1 MFKLSNQKLRCAI
14 DIGTNK
20 TVCVIFSENTE
31 NGFQI
36 KSWGHKKSFGIKKSR
51 IDNLKITS
59 ETISKVLYEAL
70 QKNKLKNRN
79 IISNISD
86 LNIFCEQN
94 YTHINLDGFKV
105 GEKELKKI
113 LKKNIQGVSSEKK
126 RLIYSV
132 PINFDVDK
140 RKKLASPIGLNCQ
153 KLGLTSFNVFVNL
166 DIFNNLENCLKNS
179 DLILA
184 NSVDT
189 AFASAVACLDE
200 NEKKR
205 GVICIDIG
213 AGSSKIATYFN
224 NKLEYLSYI
233 PLGGNDVTNDISNGL
248 EISNELAEYI
258 KIVYGSVEFSSN
270 EKLKINLLDGTEKI
284 ITKNLLNGII
294 KPRYEEIF
302 EIIRENLNQK
312 ILNRLA
318 IKRIVFTGGASQIK
332 GINNLSEKIF
342 NRKSRV
348 SGPKSRFDYFN
359 NKPEFSTIIGLMK
372 TQGIS
377 GITKCKSVNSLNYA
391 YNLVEKIDDWITDS
405 FT

>member
-1 MFKLSNQKLRCAI
+1 
-14 DIGTNK
+14 
-20 TVCVIFSENTE
+20 NTE

-94 YTHINLDGFKV
+94 YTHINLDGLKV

-200 NEKKR
+200 NEK
-205 GVICIDIG
+205 
-213 AGSSKIATYFN
+213 
-224 NKLEYLSYI
+224 
-233 PLGGNDVTNDISNGL
+233 
-248 EISNELAEYI
+248 
-258 KIVYGSVEFSSN
+258 
-270 EKLKINLLDGTEKI
+270 
-284 ITKNLLNGII
+284 
-294 KPRYEEIF
+294 
-302 EIIRENLNQK
+302 
-312 ILNRLA
+312 
-318 IKRIVFTGGASQIK
+318 
-332 GINNLSEKIF
+332 
-342 NRKSRV
+342 
-348 SGPKSRFDYFN
+348 
-359 NKPEFSTIIGLMK
+359 
-372 TQGIS
+372 
-377 GITKCKSVNSLNYA
+377 
-391 YNLVEKIDDWITDS
+391 
-405 FT
+405 